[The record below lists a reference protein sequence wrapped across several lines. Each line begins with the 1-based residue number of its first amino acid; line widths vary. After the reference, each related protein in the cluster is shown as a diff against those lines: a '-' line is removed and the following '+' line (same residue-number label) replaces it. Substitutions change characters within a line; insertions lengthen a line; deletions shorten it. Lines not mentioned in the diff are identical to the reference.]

1 MTVEVTVDAGDG
13 AVVATADAG
22 DSLMDIAMEEDLLI
36 PFGCTAARCGVCQV
50 EVVDGALAPADELE
64 QGTLDQFRCAPTV
77 RLACQ
82 AKLLADVSLR
92 PVN

>member
-1 MTVEVTVDAGDG
+1 MTLKLVVNAGAGPVEAAAEVGDY
-13 AVVATADAG
+13 
-22 DSLMDIAMEEDLLI
+22 LMDVSMEEDLPI
-36 PFGCTAARCGVCQV
+36 PFGCTSARCGICQV

-64 QGTLDQFRCAPTV
+64 QGTLEQFRCAPNI

-82 AKLLADVSLR
+82 AKLQADVSLR

>member
-1 MTVEVTVDAGDG
+1 MTATVTVDAGDG
-13 AVVATADAG
+13 PVEASG
-22 DSLMDIAMEEDLLI
+22 DDGDYLMDIAMEEDLPI
-36 PFGCTAARCGVCQV
+36 PFGCTSARCGICQV
-50 EVVDGALAPADELE
+50 EVIGGALAPADELE

-82 AKLLADVSLR
+82 AKLKGDVSLR